1 MSQAAFNWQMFIAF
15 WGLLVFC
22 VFSFLVNC
30 YLFLR
35 SKKIIEQNKN
45 ILSSVNK
52 TSADMANMVAGVT
65 MMGQRVL
72 ALESNTIAV
81 FHQFERRLK
90 EQGVSTLATQVTH
103 SGTKPQ
109 TKAEASLMQLLSE

>member
-1 MSQAAFNWQMFIAF
+1 MSQSAFNWQMFFAF

-22 VFSFLVNC
+22 VLSFLVNC
-30 YLFLR
+30 YLFVR
-35 SKKIIEQNKN
+35 SKKIFEQNKN
-45 ILSSVNK
+45 ILLQLNK
-52 TSADMANMVAGVT
+52 TSVDMANMVNGVT

-90 EQGVSTLATQVTH
+90 EQGFSTLATQVTQ
-103 SGTKPQ
+103 SAKTQ
-109 TKAEASLMQLLSE
+109 TKAEATLLQMLAD

>member
-15 WGLLVFC
+15 WGLLAFC
-22 VFSFLVNC
+22 VLSFLVNC
-30 YLFLR
+30 YLFWR
-35 SKKIIEQNKN
+35 SKKLFDQNKN
-45 ILSSVNK
+45 ILASLNK

-65 MMGQRVL
+65 IMGQRVL

-90 EQGVSTLATQVTH
+90 EQGVSTLATQVTNA
-103 SGTKPQ
+103 GAKAQ
-109 TKAEASLMQLLSE
+109 TKAEASLLQPLPE

>member
-1 MSQAAFNWQMFIAF
+1 MSQVAFNWQMFFAF
-15 WGLLVFC
+15 WGLVFFC
-22 VFSFLVNC
+22 ALSFLVNC

-35 SKKIIEQNKN
+35 SKKIFQQNKN
-45 ILSSVNK
+45 ILSQLNK
-52 TSADMANMVAGVT
+52 TSADMANMVSGVT

-90 EQGVSTLATQVTH
+90 EQGFSTLATQVTQ
-103 SGTKPQ
+103 SAKSQ
-109 TKAEASLMQLLSE
+109 TKAEASLLQMLAD